1 MVRYP
6 IFFEEQEVE
15 LLAEALVEALDSFG
29 QDFHHVG
36 HNYSDGE
43 LRQEMLKKMEEIE
56 SLLTKI
62 RSYK

>member
-15 LLAEALVEALDSFG
+15 LLAEALVEALDSFNEEL
-29 QDFHHVG
+29 HYVG
-36 HNYSDGE
+36 YNYSDGV
-43 LRQEMLKKMEEIE
+43 LRQKMLNKIEEIE
-56 SLLTKI
+56 ALLTKI